1 MQKTSTY
8 LAKNKV
14 VVVADL
20 AGFVTEY
27 RPVYQKNL
35 NVYRGIDNMLYFEVK
50 NHDQKPVSLA
60 GYSPVFLA
68 FDEDDNLVLEKRV
81 PDVDRLDDVIT
92 RTTVVAESVPDV
104 YLEFSSTADIEVGQT
119 VSGTYIKANTL
130 VTAVTDNVVTI
141 NKTPSDSIPL
151 GTEISFQSREKRGV
165 FTVTINEND
174 LLNVK
179 QQYLK
184 YTIYLVDSIG
194 GRTLTYSDDHFG
206 VQGIIYVSGNA
217 LPGPVPTGSITNFT
231 QDSQNPTAWY
241 SDTLDAQPAIN
252 GNSALHTAVIYTNSY
267 NGNVTVQGTL
277 EPSLTLNTFWADI
290 VTLNFDGT
298 ETEPVP
304 VNFNGV
310 YSYLRFKT
318 DASPADTITKVLV
331 RN

>member
-14 VVVADL
+14 VIVANL

-35 NVYRGIDNMLYFEVK
+35 NVYRGIDNLLYFETK

-60 GYSPVFLA
+60 GYTPKFVA
-68 FDEDDNLVLEKRV
+68 YDENNVMILEKDG
-81 PDVDRLDDVIT
+81 DVLDDAIT
-92 RTTVVAESVPDV
+92 RTTVVAESAPDV
-104 YLEFSSTADIEVGQT
+104 ILEFSSTSGIEVGQT
-119 VSGTYIKANTL
+119 VTGTFIKANTL
-130 VTAVTDNVVTI
+130 VKDVTDNTVTL
-141 NKTPSDSIPL
+141 NKAPSDSIPL
-151 GTEISFQSREKRGV
+151 GTEITFQSRQKRGV

-194 GRTLTYSDDHFG
+194 GRTLTYSDDHFE
-206 VQGIIYVSGNA
+206 VQGTIYVSGKA
-217 LPGPVPTGSITNFT
+217 LPGPVATHNITTFT
-231 QDSQNPTAWY
+231 QDSQSPTAWY
-241 SDTLDAQPAIN
+241 SETIDAQPAIN
-252 GNSALHTAVIYTNSY
+252 GNSALHTAAFYTDNFV
-267 NGNVTVQGTL
+267 GNITVQGTL
-277 EPSLTLNTFWADI
+277 ENQVTLSTFWADI
-290 VTLNFDGT
+290 DTLAFDGT
-298 ETEPVP
+298 ETEPTP

-310 YSYLRFKT
+310 YSFLRFKT
-318 DASPADTITKVLV
+318 DASPADTVTKILV

>member
-1 MQKTSTY
+1 MQRTSTY

-20 AGFVTEY
+20 AGFITEY

-35 NVYRGIDNMLYFEVK
+35 QVYRGIDNLLYFEVK

-60 GYSPVFLA
+60 GYTPRVVV
-68 FDEDDNLVLEKRV
+68 FDENNVMILERDGTV
-81 PDVDRLDDVIT
+81 LDDSIT
-92 RTTVVAESVPDV
+92 RTTVVGESTPDV
-104 YLEFSSTADIEVGQT
+104 NLEFSSTSGIVPGQT
-119 VSGTYIKANTL
+119 VTGTHIKTNTL
-130 VTAVTDNVVTI
+130 VSAVTENVVTL

-151 GTEISFQSREKRGV
+151 GTEITFQSRQKRGV
-165 FTVTINEND
+165 FSLTISEND

-184 YTIYLVDSIG
+184 YAIMLVDSIG

-206 VQGIIYVSGNA
+206 VHGTIYVSGNA
-217 LPGPVPTGSITNFT
+217 LPGPIATQNVTTFT
-231 QDSQNPTAWY
+231 QDSQSPTAWY
-241 SDTLDAQPAIN
+241 SETIDAQPAIN
-252 GNSALHTAVIYTNSY
+252 GNSALHTAVVYTDSFV
-267 NGNVTVQGTL
+267 GNVIVQGTL
-277 EPSLTLNTFWADI
+277 ENQVTLNTFWADI
-290 VTLNFDGT
+290 DTLTFDGT

-310 YSYLRFKT
+310 YSFLRFKT
-318 DASPADTITKVLV
+318 DASPADTITKILV